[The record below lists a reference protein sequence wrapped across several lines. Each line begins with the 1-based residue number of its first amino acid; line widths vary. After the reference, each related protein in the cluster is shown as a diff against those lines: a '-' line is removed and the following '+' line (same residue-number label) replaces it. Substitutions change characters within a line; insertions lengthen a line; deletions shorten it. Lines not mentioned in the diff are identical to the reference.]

1 MIKFNDMHRKQGDL
15 RLKIMLLLLNTGEDL
30 SVREIARRL
39 NIPVGH
45 VFYHLKRLHENG
57 VLVKENVEDK
67 VFYTPQDIFV
77 NGIDD
82 TLDLLN
88 RISSKIE
95 KSDWHS
101 LSHCITMFLLCYNS
115 IE

>member
-1 MIKFNDMHRKQGDL
+1 MIMHKKQGDV

-39 NIPVGH
+39 DIPVGH
-45 VFYHLKRLHENG
+45 VFYHLKKLHENG
-57 VLVKENVEDK
+57 VLVREQMEEK
-67 VFYTPQDIFV
+67 VFYTPQELFV

-82 TLDLLN
+82 TLELLN
-88 RISSKIE
+88 KISLKLNN
-95 KSDWHS
+95 SDWHS

-115 IE
+115 ME